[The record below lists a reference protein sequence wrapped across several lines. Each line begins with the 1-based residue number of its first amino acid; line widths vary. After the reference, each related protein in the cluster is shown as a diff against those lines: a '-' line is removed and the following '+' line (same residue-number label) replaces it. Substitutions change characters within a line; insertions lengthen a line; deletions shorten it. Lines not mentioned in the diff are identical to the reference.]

1 MQLIYYI
8 YVFFVATIGRRRYI
22 SDIFVSFFP
31 PTRLL
36 VSEEQIIRRGSG
48 EETKRSSWQQL
59 GQTRTVGSDR
69 REIKRRRYF
78 CASSLFL
85 HTLAKEESVRNPI
98 SLLHS
103 PSVLLRNNQE
113 CKTSFDGFFK
123 VIILIVCKKAFALA
137 STSFMS
143 QVLALA
149 KIETEVKYTGGVEQI
164 PFKGSFKFEKI
175 LNTGTCPEPD
185 E

>member
-31 PTRLL
+31 PTHLL
-36 VSEEQIIRRGSG
+36 VSEGQIIGRGSG

-59 GQTRTVGSDR
+59 WQTRTVGSDR

-78 CASSLFL
+78 CASPLFL
-85 HTLAKEESVRNPI
+85 HTLALEESVRKPI
-98 SLLHS
+98 SLPHS
-103 PSVLLRNNQE
+103 LSLLLRNSHE
-113 CKTSFDGFFK
+113 CKTSFDGLFK
-123 VIILIVCKKAFALA
+123 AIILIVCKKAFALA
-137 STSFMS
+137 STSFVS

-149 KIETEVKYTGGVEQI
+149 EIETEVKYIGGVEQI
-164 PFKGSFKFEKI
+164 PFKGSFKFKKYGKE
-175 LNTGTCPEPD
+175 
-185 E
+185 